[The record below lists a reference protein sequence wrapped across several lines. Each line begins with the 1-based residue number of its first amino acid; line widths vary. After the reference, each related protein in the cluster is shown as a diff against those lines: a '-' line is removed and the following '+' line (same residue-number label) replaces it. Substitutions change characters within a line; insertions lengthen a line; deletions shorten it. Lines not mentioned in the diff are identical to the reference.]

1 MTENQRTIS
10 KPVHF
15 SGIGLHT
22 GLKSRV
28 TFRPAPVNHGI
39 RFVRTDLEHS
49 PEIIPHIKNVVDL
62 NRGTSIEQNGVRI
75 HTVEHVLGALA
86 GLQIDNVYV
95 ELTNKEPPVGD
106 GSAKPFVDVLQKAG
120 FVEQAE
126 ERKYLSIKET
136 ITVTQPDRGAEIV
149 VLPSDEFRIT
159 FLVDYENPAIGKKYT
174 SMYSLEDEFV
184 KEFAPA
190 RTFCFLHEV
199 EELHAAGLIRGG
211 NLDNAIVIVDR
222 KLNKRDI
229 ESLKKLLHI
238 KGAVRVPNSGILNGK
253 KLRFENEPVRH
264 KTLDLIGD
272 LALLGIPIKAHVLA
286 ARSGHSANVEIVKKL
301 YKYYK
306 KEQLTSKFQVSK
318 TAGQVFDIQT
328 IEKIL
333 PHRYP
338 FLLVD
343 KILDLTPGEKI
354 LAIKNVTRN
363 EPFFNGHF
371 PGHPIMPGV
380 LIVEAMAQAGGILM
394 LSAFGDPKGKLVY
407 FTGIDKVKFRKPVTP
422 GDQLKLELEVVKIF
436 KSTCKMKG
444 KAYVEDKVVASAEM
458 TATIVDAEDK

>member
-1 MTENQRTIS
+1 MSEYQRTIAN
-10 KPVHF
+10 PVHF
-15 SGIGLHT
+15 SGVGLHT

-39 RFVRTDLEHS
+39 RFVRTDLENS
-49 PEIIPHIKNVVDL
+49 PEIIPHISNVVDL

-75 HTVEHVLGALA
+75 HTVEHVLSAIS

-106 GSAKPFVDVLQKAG
+106 GSAKPFVDILLKAG
-120 FVEQAE
+120 YMEQSE
-126 ERKYLSIKET
+126 IRTYFRVDEPIT
-136 ITVTQPDRGAEIV
+136 ITQPNRNAEIV
-149 VLPSDEFRIT
+149 VLPSEEFRIT

-174 SMYSLEDEFV
+174 SMYSLEKEFV

-199 EELHAAGLIRGG
+199 EELHKAGLIRGG
-211 NLDNAIVIVDR
+211 NLNNAIVVVDR
-222 KLNKRDI
+222 KLDTKDI
-229 ESLKKLLHI
+229 KSLKKLLNI
-238 KGAVRVPNSGILNGK
+238 KGKVTVPESGILNGK

-272 LALLGIPIKAHVLA
+272 LALLGMPIKAHILA
-286 ARSGHSANVEIVKKL
+286 ARSGHLTNVMLVKKL
-301 YKYYK
+301 SKILEK
-306 KEQLTSKFQVSK
+306 REITKKFQSK
-318 TAGQVFDIQT
+318 KRIGEIFDIQA

-338 FLLVD
+338 LLLVD
-343 KILDLTPGEKI
+343 RVLDITPGKNI
-354 LAIKNVTRN
+354 IAIKNVTRN

-371 PGHPIMPGV
+371 PNQPVMPGV

-394 LSAFGDPKGKLVY
+394 LYELENYSDKLIY
-407 FTGIDKVKFRKPVTP
+407 FTGIDNVKFRRPVTP
-422 GDQLKLELEVVKIF
+422 GDQIRLEVELTKVF
-436 KSTCKMKG
+436 KTTCKMKG
-444 KAYVEDKVVASAEM
+444 KAYVDDKIVASADM
-458 TATIVDAEDK
+458 TAVIMDSDA

>member
-1 MTENQRTIS
+1 MSEYQRTIAN
-10 KPVHF
+10 PVHF
-15 SGIGLHT
+15 SGVGLHT

-39 RFVRTDLEHS
+39 RFVRTELENS
-49 PEIIPHIKNVVDL
+49 PEIIPHISNVVDL

-75 HTVEHVLGALA
+75 HTVEHVLGAIS

-120 FVEQAE
+120 YVEQSE
-126 ERKYLSIKET
+126 IRKYFRVDEPIT
-136 ITVTQPDRGAEIV
+136 ISQPNRNAEIV
-149 VLPSDEFRIT
+149 VLPSEEFRIT

-174 SMYSLEDEFV
+174 SMYSLEKEFV

-199 EELHAAGLIRGG
+199 EELHKAGLIRGG
-211 NLDNAIVIVDR
+211 NLNNAIVVVDR
-222 KLNKRDI
+222 KLDSKDI
-229 ESLKKLLHI
+229 KSLKKLLDI
-238 KGAVRVPNSGILNGK
+238 KGKVTVPESGILNGK

-272 LALLGIPIKAHVLA
+272 LALLGMPIKAHILA
-286 ARSGHSANVEIVKKL
+286 ARSGHLTNVMLVKRLSKILEKREITK
-301 YKYYK
+301 
-306 KEQLTSKFQVSK
+306 KFQTKKKS
-318 TAGQVFDIQT
+318 GEIFDIQA

-338 FLLVD
+338 LLLVD
-343 KILDLTPGEKI
+343 RVLDITPGKNI
-354 LAIKNVTRN
+354 SAIKNVTRN

-371 PGHPIMPGV
+371 PNRPVMPGV

-394 LSAFGDPKGKLVY
+394 LYELENPSDKLIY
-407 FTGIDKVKFRKPVTP
+407 FTGIDNVKFRKPVTP
-422 GDQLKLELEVVKIF
+422 GDQIRLEVELTKVF
-436 KSTCKMKG
+436 KTTCKMKG
-444 KAYVEDKVVASAEM
+444 KAYVDDKVVASAEM
-458 TATIVDAEDK
+458 TAVIMDSDA

>member
-1 MTENQRTIS
+1 MTEYQRTIA

-15 SGIGLHT
+15 SGVGLHT

-39 RFVRTDLEHS
+39 RFVRTDLENS
-49 PEIIPHIKNVVDL
+49 PEIIPHIDNVVDL

-75 HTVEHVLGALA
+75 HTVEHVLSAIS

-106 GSAKPFVDVLQKAG
+106 GSAKPFVNVLQKAG
-120 FVEQAE
+120 YVEQSE
-126 ERKYLSIKET
+126 IRQYFRVDEPIT
-136 ITVTQPDRGAEIV
+136 ITQPNRNAEIV
-149 VLPSDEFRIT
+149 VLPSEEFRIT

-174 SMYSLEDEFV
+174 SMYSLEKEFV

-199 EELHAAGLIRGG
+199 EELHKAGLIRGG
-211 NLDNAIVIVDR
+211 NLSNAIVVVDR
-222 KLNKRDI
+222 KLESKDI
-229 ESLKKLLHI
+229 KSLKKLLGI
-238 KGAVRVPNSGILNGK
+238 KGKVTVPESGILNGK

-272 LALLGIPIKAHVLA
+272 LALLGMPIKAHILA
-286 ARSGHSANVEIVKKL
+286 ARSGHLTNVMLVKRLSKILEKREITK
-301 YKYYK
+301 
-306 KEQLTSKFQVSK
+306 KFQSK
-318 TAGQVFDIQT
+318 KKSGEIFDIRA

-338 FLLVD
+338 LLLVD
-343 KILDLTPGEKI
+343 RVLDITPGKNI
-354 LAIKNVTRN
+354 SAIKNVTRN

-371 PGHPIMPGV
+371 PNQPVMPGV
-380 LIVEAMAQAGGILM
+380 LIVEALAQAGGILM
-394 LSAFGDPKGKLVY
+394 LYEMENPSEKLIY
-407 FTGIDKVKFRKPVTP
+407 FTGIDNVKFRKPVTP
-422 GDQLKLELEVVKIF
+422 GDQIRLEVELTKVF
-436 KSTCKMKG
+436 KTTCKMKG
-444 KAYVEDKVVASAEM
+444 KAYVDDKVVASAEM
-458 TATIVDAEDK
+458 TAVIMDSDA